1 MADFA
6 KKTKIQNKTN
16 KKTSSKAFKYLIS
29 PNLNILCYMIE
40 TFGKNDI
47 IVEFSTEVF
56 SNVNKLSE
64 VLKIRYYITLE
75 WPNDA

>member
-1 MADFA
+1 
-6 KKTKIQNKTN
+6 
-16 KKTSSKAFKYLIS
+16 
-29 PNLNILCYMIE
+29 MIE